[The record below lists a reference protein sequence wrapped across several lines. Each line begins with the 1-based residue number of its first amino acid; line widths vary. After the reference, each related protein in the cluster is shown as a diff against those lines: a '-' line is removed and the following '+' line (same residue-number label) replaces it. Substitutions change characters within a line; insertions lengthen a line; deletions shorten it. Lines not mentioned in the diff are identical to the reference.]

1 MLLTSSHYSFDFYT
15 CLLEKV
21 LFHGYRCP
29 PLTFDTPASKEAKN
43 EAEESGLDVL
53 PLKPRVDEAS
63 SQVVG
68 SSIHQPL
75 NSWLHHKSLLACP
88 LTHHGF
94 SHMLSHYSHLWRDF
108 RYKFYISKWFKM
120 HQNALFE
127 YLFNIA
133 SVYYILKHL
142 ISHRLFQGARMS
154 VSSASGKHSPAAAT
168 KNATAMGPL
177 MWPRS
182 HAPRIEMWMRLKANI
197 LLPTSRLLA
206 ATKQPMVGPQPIF
219 PGNPKT
225 AESILSRLAKL
236 SPALKHE
243 MPMETAMLTKSAL
256 ANLMDAMLWMPTM
269 KDIKKL
275 LCTNAEIAD
284 SATFKE
290 NMRVYA
296 DDIFQNALPG
306 HAALIF
312 HLRPFHWILHVSNI
326 CQSLPAVFS
335 YSFHISAR

>member
-1 MLLTSSHYSFDFYT
+1 M
-15 CLLEKV
+15 
-21 LFHGYRCP
+21 
-29 PLTFDTPASKEAKN
+29 
-43 EAEESGLDVL
+43 
-53 PLKPRVDEAS
+53 
-63 SQVVG
+63 
-68 SSIHQPL
+68 
-75 NSWLHHKSLLACP
+75 
-88 LTHHGF
+88 
-94 SHMLSHYSHLWRDF
+94 
-108 RYKFYISKWFKM
+108 
-120 HQNALFE
+120 
-127 YLFNIA
+127 FNIS
-133 SVYYILKHL
+133 SVYYILEHL

-182 HAPRIEMWMRLKANI
+182 HPPRIEMWMRLKANI

-256 ANLMDAMLWMPTM
+256 ANLIDAMLWMPTM

-284 SATFKE
+284 SVTFRE
-290 NMRVYA
+290 NMLVYA
-296 DDIFQNALPG
+296 HAWHLSKCTPG

-312 HLRPFHWILHVSNI
+312 HLRKSHWILHLSNI
-326 CQSLPAVFS
+326 CQSLPVFS
-335 YSFHISAR
+335 YSFRISAR